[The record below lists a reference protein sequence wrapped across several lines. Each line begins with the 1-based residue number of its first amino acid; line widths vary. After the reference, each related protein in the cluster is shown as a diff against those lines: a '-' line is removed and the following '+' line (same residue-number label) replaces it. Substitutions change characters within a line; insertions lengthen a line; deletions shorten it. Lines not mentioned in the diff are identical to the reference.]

1 MKNVGLKKWVFAIC
15 VLVIGALSFPL
26 HAGSTTIAVAANFTK
41 TIELIGTLYTQQTGH
56 KVKFAFGS
64 TGKLYAQII
73 NGAPYDAFFSADEL
87 RPLKLVKQG
96 FAEKYH
102 YFVYAQG
109 QMVLYSHLNQ
119 GLYKPLNQL
128 NKAQF
133 RHLAIANPKTAPY
146 GEQALSV
153 LKSLQLYPAVKSKLV
168 LGESVGQA
176 FQYVATENAGL
187 GFLAYSQVVDPQ
199 SPLYK
204 KGGYWLVPAHLY
216 KPLNQGA
223 VLLTKG
229 QKNEVTKSFMTFM
242 KSPQAIAIMQKYGYL
257 SPQ

>member
-1 MKNVGLKKWVFAIC
+1 MRFQQWKFAIFAI
-15 VLVIGALSFPL
+15 VISMLSLPL
-26 HAGSTTIAVAANFTK
+26 YAGSTTIAVAANFTK
-41 TIELIGTLYTQQTGH
+41 TMEIIGALYTQQTGH
-56 KVKFAFGS
+56 QVKFAFGS

-73 NGAPYDAFFSADEL
+73 NGAPFDAFFSADEL
-87 RPLKLVKQG
+87 RPLELIKHGL
-96 FAEKYH
+96 AEKQH
-102 YFVYAQG
+102 YFIYAQG
-109 QMVLYSHLNQ
+109 QMVLFGHLNQ
-119 GLYKPLNQL
+119 GLHKPLDQL
-128 NKAQF
+128 KKGQF
-133 RHLAIANPKTAPY
+133 RHLAIANPKIAPY

-153 LKSLQLYPAVKSKLV
+153 IKSLQLYPAVKSKLV

-176 FQYVATENAGL
+176 FQYVATENAEL

-223 VLLTKG
+223 VLLAKG
-229 QKNEVTKSFMTFM
+229 QKNEVTKSFMAFM